1 MILRYVQVKL
11 TQRVGMGVH
20 SYSKICI
27 TDGKWAESEEGDATS
42 CFTMTQKE
50 FNEHDW
56 EEPLYDDVYATLLYE
71 MPPKVQAHYE
81 ECCEGNLEYEDGDYC
96 DEFETH
102 ACPNCEMRWNI
113 PCELVRDYDNI
124 MPEDNQ
130 YEHPEGSKRGITPL
144 AFLKLYKQK
153 ELF

>member
-11 TQRVGMGVH
+11 TQRVGAGVH

-27 TDGKWAESEEGDATS
+27 TDGKFEGEEGDDTS
-42 CFTMTQKE
+42 CFTLTLDE

-56 EEPLYDDVYATLLYE
+56 EEPLYDDVYATLIYE
-71 MPPKVQAHYE
+71 MPPKLQAHYD
-81 ECCEGNLEYEDGDYC
+81 ECCDGNLEYEDGDYG

-102 ACPNCEMRWNI
+102 YCTNCEMRWNI
-113 PCELVRDYDNI
+113 PCELVRHYDDI
-124 MPEDNQ
+124 MPEAHQ
-130 YEHPEGSKRGITPL
+130 YEHPGPSGITPL
-144 AFLKLYKQK
+144 AFLRLLKQQ

>member
-20 SYSKICI
+20 SHSKICI
-27 TDGKWAESEEGDATS
+27 TDGKFEGEEGDDTS
-42 CFTMTQKE
+42 CFTMTLDE

-71 MPPKVQAHYE
+71 MPPKLKAHYE
-81 ECCEGNLEYEDGDYC
+81 TCCAGDLEYEDRDYN

-124 MPEDNQ
+124 MPEERQ

-144 AFLKLYKQK
+144 AFLRLLKQK

>member
-1 MILRYVQVKL
+1 MILRYVQVTL

-27 TDGKWAESEEGDATS
+27 TDGKFEGEEGDDTS

-71 MPPKVQAHYE
+71 MPPKLKTHYE
-81 ECCEGNLEYEDGDYC
+81 TCCAGNLEYEDGDYC

-124 MPEDNQ
+124 MPEEHQ
-130 YEHPEGSKRGITPL
+130 YDHPGPSGISPL

>member
-27 TDGKWAESEEGDATS
+27 TDGKFEGEEGDDTS
-42 CFTMTQKE
+42 CFTMTLDE

-56 EEPLYDDVYATLLYE
+56 EEPLYDDVYATLRYE
-71 MPPKVQAHYE
+71 MPPKLQAHYD
-81 ECCEGNLEYEDGDYC
+81 ECCTNHLEYVDTDYA
-96 DEFETH
+96 DEMETH
-102 ACPNCEMRWNI
+102 QCAEFDMGWDI
-113 PCELVRDYDNI
+113 PIEKVRHYDDI
-124 MPEDNQ
+124 MPSDSQ
-130 YEHPEGSKRGITPL
+130 YEHDGPRGVTPL
-144 AFLKLYKQK
+144 AFLRLLKQK

>member
-1 MILRYVQVKL
+1 MILRYASVKL

-27 TDGKWAESEEGDATS
+27 TDGKFEGEEGDDTS
-42 CFTMTQKE
+42 CFTMTLDE

-56 EEPLYDDVYATLLYE
+56 EEPLYDDVYATLMYE
-71 MPPKVQAHYE
+71 MPPKLKAHYE
-81 ECCEGNLEYEDGDYC
+81 TCCAGDLEWEDGDYS
-96 DEFETH
+96 DEFETY

-124 MPEDNQ
+124 MPEARQ
-130 YEHPEGSKRGITPL
+130 YEHDLPDSITPL
-144 AFLKLYKQK
+144 AFLKLYKQR

>member
-1 MILRYVQVKL
+1 MILRYVQVRL

-27 TDGKWAESEEGDATS
+27 TDGKFEGEEGDDTS
-42 CFTMTQKE
+42 CFTMTLDE

-56 EEPLYDDVYATLLYE
+56 EEPLYDDVYAYPIYE
-71 MPPKVQAHYE
+71 MPPKLADHYQ
-81 ECCEGNLEYEDGDYC
+81 ECCTGKLEYEDGDYT

-102 ACPNCEMRWNI
+102 YCPDCKMRWNVPVQLI
-113 PCELVRDYDNI
+113 RDYDEV
-124 MPEDNQ
+124 MPEDSQ
-130 YEHPEGSKRGITPL
+130 YEHPGPSGITPL
-144 AFLKLYKQK
+144 AFLRLLKQR